1 MKSWKKPTNEMIDNA
16 LGSIKKEV
24 DRRYFFSR
32 LKNPLWIQ
40 PLVERGY
47 FQSPPRIRCFDDD
60 YVQFPPWPELQ
71 YLKNMSRDVP
81 DEVINLVLE
90 LPETD
95 NPSVYNEILEIA
107 MQLHGERSAQLMP
120 KILES
125 LTLDHQVKVHNYTEL
140 LNHWTKENQIS
151 AALEVSR
158 LLVAFVPDPQSD
170 IKQRRR
176 KENSTDL
183 GIRLETALE
192 PSPRIAS
199 WEYGE
204 MLFKRVHPLAERQ
217 PFKVA
222 LILIDTTASM
232 ICLCTHH
239 ADSAKMDDL
248 SEAWCER
255 LGSVDSKSVD
265 CKKALVYS
273 MTFVCEQVY
282 EKSPDAVVA
291 LDTEL
296 RNQQWKV
303 FARLRQHLYARYPSE
318 QTKPW
323 IRELILAQEDYHLWE
338 HRYEFQQMIR
348 SACEYF
354 RASLLSK
361 DERELIFSAI
371 RSGPS
376 KANHQA
382 WLKLVGEEF
391 TKDSFRRRQ
400 RHFHRL
406 QLNPFA
412 LVLFDEYKSYFQ
424 ELEKDAAN
432 PISDEDYPPIRTKG
446 GVVSNRSPRS
456 PETLE
461 KLADEELL
469 AAINEWEGNEL
480 ASEGNSLVE
489 INLEGL
495 ARAFQTVFTKS
506 ILTDANRLR
515 FWIENCARIERP
527 IYVRMMIDGMQ
538 SDVREKNFDKLNE
551 WLTFCEWVLSKPNER
566 RETDYRL
573 GRLGDESRENP
584 DWYNSRELV
593 GDFIDTC
600 FEKDLD
606 VPVTARGQIAKL
618 LEMLCTQFDR
628 HLDPNMFRDNLI
640 DKAIN
645 SVRGRALRTL
655 AKFGYWLRGYDS
667 ASQLPEITTILEKR
681 FAPKTKHSLTLPE
694 YAILGRDYRFFFTLN
709 DSWATEHR
717 PDFFPQGM
725 LPAWLAAFS
734 SFLHHNPPF
743 ERTFEI
749 FRDDFDFALQYLI
762 EFKNRDVNEEK
773 ELNIFGRPMKQNSP
787 TEILIDSLSHH
798 LFCYYL
804 WGMYPLK
811 GSLDHD
817 EHLSRL
823 EQFYQVT
830 TNNREQWANL
840 FYYVGDLLFNTE
852 HLPKELRDRI
862 ITFFDWR
869 FAAKEPT
876 ELQQFTGW
884 LEAEC
889 LDAEWRLDAYS
900 KVLDV
905 IQTGDMSI
913 ATQVQVLCQLLP
925 NHTAKV
931 IECFAKLTD
940 GRRDG
945 NIFIYTEEA
954 KIILKAGLASDD
966 QNVKQNAKLAH
977 ENLLR
982 VGRFDLLDLED

>member
-1 MKSWKKPTNEMIDNA
+1 MKSWKKPTSEMIDRT
-16 LGSIKKEV
+16 LSLVEKGTG
-24 DRRYFFSR
+24 RRNFFSR
-32 LKNPLWIQ
+32 LTNPLWIQ

-47 FQSPPRIRCFDDD
+47 FQSPPTIRYFDDGN
-60 YVQFPPWPELQ
+60 VQFPPWPELQ
-71 YLKNMSRDVP
+71 YLRNVSRDVP
-81 DEVINLVLE
+81 DDVINLVLG
-90 LPETD
+90 LPTVN
-95 NPSVYNEILEIA
+95 NPSVYDDILEIA
-107 MQLHGERSAQLMP
+107 LQLHGEESAKLMP

-125 LTLDHQVKVHNYTEL
+125 LELEHRVWTHRYTDL
-140 LNHWTKENQIS
+140 LAHLTVENQIE
-151 AALEVSR
+151 AALELSKILVSF
-158 LLVAFVPDPQSD
+158 APDPKSRT
-170 IKQRRR
+170 KQKRR
-176 KENSTDL
+176 KENPPDL
-183 GIRLETALE
+183 EMVWATSLE

-204 MLFKRVHPLAERQ
+204 MLFKGVHPLAERQ

-222 LILIDTTASM
+222 LILIDITASM

-255 LGSVDSKSVD
+255 LGSVDCKSVD

-361 DERELIFSAI
+361 DEREQIFNAI

-391 TKDSFRRRQ
+391 TEDSFRRRQ

-424 ELEKDAAN
+424 ELKKDAAN

-446 GVVSNRSPRS
+446 GVVSNRSPHS
-456 PETLE
+456 PEALE
-461 KLADEELL
+461 NLTDAELL
-469 AAINEWEGNEL
+469 AALNEWEGNEL
-480 ASEGNSLVE
+480 ALEGDSLVE
-489 INLEGL
+489 INMEGL
-495 ARAFQTVFTKS
+495 AGAFQTVFAKS
-506 ILTDANRLR
+506 IVPDANRLR
-515 FWIENCARIERP
+515 FWIENCGRIERP
-527 IYVRMMIDGMQ
+527 VYVRMMIDGMQ
-538 SDVREKNFDKLNE
+538 ADVKEKHFDRLNE
-551 WLTFCEWVLSKPNER
+551 WLTFSEWVLSQPNQRQES
-566 RETDYRL
+566 DYRL
-573 GRLGDESRENP
+573 GRQGDESRENP
-584 DWYNSRELV
+584 DWYNSREMV
-593 GDFIDTC
+593 GDFINTC
-600 FEKDLD
+600 FEKDVD
-606 VPVTARGQIAKL
+606 VPVTARGQLAKL

-628 HLDPNMFRDNLI
+628 HLDLNLNPDNLI

-645 SVRGRALRTL
+645 STRGRALRTL
-655 AKFGYWLRGYDS
+655 VKFGYWLRRHDS
-667 ASQLPEITTILEKR
+667 ASDLPEITTILEKR
-681 FAPKTKHSLTLPE
+681 FAPETEHSLTLPE

-734 SFLHHNPPF
+734 SFLHDNPPF

-762 EFKNRDVNEEK
+762 EFRNRDGTEEK
-773 ELNIFGRPMKQNSP
+773 EMDILGRPMKQNSP
-787 TEILIDSLSHH
+787 EEILIDSLSHH

-840 FYYVGDLLFNTE
+840 FYYVGDLLMNTAQ
-852 HLPKELRDRI
+852 LPKELKDRI
-862 ITFFDWR
+862 IAFFDWR

-889 LDAEWRLDAYS
+889 LEAKWRLDAYT

-905 IQTGDMSI
+905 CQTGDMSI
-913 ATQVQVLCQLLP
+913 ATQVEVLCKLLTD
-925 NHTAKV
+925 HTAKV

-940 GRRDG
+940 AHRDG

-954 KIILKAGLASDD
+954 KTILKAGLASTD
-966 QNVKQNAKLAH
+966 QDVRQNTERAR

-982 VGRFDLLDLED
+982 AGRFDLLDLDD